1 LSGTDY
7 SHLGKPE
14 RITSYLVKVVQNST
28 DCFVGFGRTDD
39 NPLLLESHILKK
51 YIISF
56 NSKGKKVR
64 YITNIHK
71 HNIESCKKLMNIV
84 HLRHL
89 DDIQG
94 GIIINDKEYLNLLE
108 EKSEKPVNSKHVH
121 LYSNN

>member
-1 LSGTDY
+1 
-7 SHLGKPE
+7 
-14 RITSYLVKVVQNST
+14 
-28 DCFVGFGRTDD
+28 
-39 NPLLLESHILKK
+39 
-51 YIISF
+51 
-56 NSKGKKVR
+56 
-64 YITNIHK
+64 
-71 HNIESCKKLMNIV
+71 MNIV